1 MTVLIIP
8 VVFGINSKEL
18 IDFAVKQY
26 NKVVQTVKT
35 GVQYPSLADPLSTSW
50 GTTGGVSGQ
59 WTAGFYPGILWYLY
73 KYTKDN
79 EWKNLAI
86 KATDGM
92 FEDQFRTDTHDIGFM
107 ITGSYGNGYDFTLNS
122 SYPKII
128 ANAAN
133 NLAKRYSRKSFIEY
147 NIAKNCF

>member
-1 MTVLIIP
+1 MLFKLSLLTVLIIP

-26 NKVVQTVKT
+26 SKVVQTVRT
-35 GVQYPSLADPLSTSW
+35 GVQYPSFADPLLTSW
-50 GTTGGVSGQ
+50 ETTGGFNNQ
-59 WTAGFYPGILWYLY
+59 WTAGWYPGVLWYLY
-73 KYTKDN
+73 KYTKN
-79 EWKNLAI
+79 IEWKNLAI

-92 FEDQFRTDTHDIGFM
+92 FENQFRTDTHDIGFM
-107 ITGSYGNGYDFTLNS
+107 IMCSYNNGYEFTNNS

-133 NLAKRYSRKSFIEY
+133 NLAKRYSRKSFIE
-147 NIAKNCF
+147 